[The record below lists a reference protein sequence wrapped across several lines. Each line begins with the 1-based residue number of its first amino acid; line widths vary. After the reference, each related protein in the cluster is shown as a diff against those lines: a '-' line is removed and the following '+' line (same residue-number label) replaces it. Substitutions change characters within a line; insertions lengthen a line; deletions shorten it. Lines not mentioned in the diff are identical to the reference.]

1 MLLYNRSM
9 HLKVGSKMTTKHD
22 LILQHIEELPVGDKI
37 SVRQVAKQLAV
48 SEGTAYRAIKEAEGQ
63 GLVTTIERVGTVRI
77 EKKQRRDI
85 DRLTYAE
92 VVNIVDGT
100 VVGGRGGLHKTLHK
114 FVIGAMKIEA
124 MLKYID
130 PGSLVIVGNREAVHM
145 ASLEHGAAV
154 LVTGGFST
162 TPDVIELADR
172 LELPIISSA
181 YDTFS
186 VASLINRAIY
196 DRLIK
201 KDILLVEDLLSPQ
214 PPSVLYTH
222 QLVRDYR
229 ELVDETG
236 HSRFPVLQEDGKLVG
251 VITAKDVYGQGFDE
265 SIERLMTKQPISVNA
280 KTSVASAAHMM
291 VWEGLELLPVVEFK
305 RLVGVISRQDVIKAL
320 QYNQKQPQL
329 ADTIEDIVLSRFSV
343 ESEDKTV
350 VVAGEITPQMSTN
363 HGGLSAGAFMTVVSE
378 AAIQALRKVR
388 DANMM
393 LENAT
398 LYFLKPVQIEQHLEA
413 KARVVDFG
421 RKVGKVDV
429 ELFRGQELVGKCLV
443 TIQVLER

>member
-388 DANMM
+388 DSNMM

>member
-1 MLLYNRSM
+1 MLLYNRST

-222 QLVRDYR
+222 QVVRDYR

-265 SIERLMTKQPISVNA
+265 SIERLMTKQPISVNS

-350 VVAGEITPQMSTN
+350 VVAGEVTPQMTTN
-363 HGGLSAGAFMTVVSE
+363 HGGLSAGAFMTLVSE
-378 AAIQALRKVR
+378 AAIQALRKIR

-398 LYFLKPVQIEQHLEA
+398 LYFLKPVQIEQRLEA